1 MDPEGVLNRF
11 VTPLSSIRTGR
22 LAAVLATVSLLGW
35 PNPHLCEFA
44 KEPPR

>member
-22 LAAVLATVSLLGW
+22 LATVLATVSLLGW
-35 PNPHLCEFA
+35 PNPHLCEFV